1 MSRTEDDGSSVEAVS
16 EQVASWPAASRALL
30 DGIAAGLPSG
40 RVRLVSRETLPCGAR
55 VLVFERVVGLL
66 LGERDQAM
74 VDALCRGCAN
84 KEIAVDQGLACST
97 VSIAVRA
104 AVARLGFSGTLP
116 LLCTIAGLR
125 AEDGVRRAVERDQR
139 VYVSFHDDELGSSG
153 ALLTKA
159 EQAVA
164 LQVLHGASNLDIA
177 QLRRTSTNTVA
188 NQLRAIYGKLGVRSR
203 REFSARYGQP
213 FGTAA

>member
-1 MSRTEDDGSSVEAVS
+1 MVS

-30 DGIAAGLPSG
+30 ASIAAELPAG
-40 RVRLVSRETLPCGAR
+40 RMRLVSRETLPCGAR

-66 LGERDQAM
+66 LSQREQEM
-74 VDALCRGCAN
+74 VGALCRGCAN
-84 KEIAVDQGLACST
+84 KEIAIDQGLACST

-104 AVARLGFSGTLP
+104 AVAALGFSGTLP
-116 LLCTIAGLR
+116 FLCGMAGLR
-125 AEDGVRRAVERDQR
+125 AQDGVRRAVEQSGR
-139 VYVSFHDDELGSSG
+139 VYVSFHDDELGSSS
-153 ALLTKA
+153 ALLTRA
-159 EQAVA
+159 EHAIA
-164 LQVLHGASNLDIA
+164 LHVLQGASNLDIA

-213 FGTAA
+213 FGSAA

>member
-1 MSRTEDDGSSVEAVS
+1 M
-16 EQVASWPAASRALL
+16 ASRALL
-30 DGIAAGLPSG
+30 DSIATELPSG

-55 VLVFERVVGLL
+55 VLVFERVVGQLL
-66 LGERDQAM
+66 SERERQM

-84 KEIAVDQGLACST
+84 KEIAIDQGLACST

-104 AVARLGFSGTLP
+104 AVATLGFNGTLP
-116 LLCTIAGLR
+116 LLCAIAGLR
-125 AEDGVRRAVERDQR
+125 AEDGMRRAVEREQR
-139 VYVSFHDDELGSSG
+139 VYVSFHDDELGSSS
-153 ALLTKA
+153 ALLTRA
-159 EQAVA
+159 EHAIA
-164 LQVLHGASNLDIA
+164 LHVLQGASNLDIA